1 MVRLRLVPTEEAKPY
16 AEDLDGPAIWP
27 TVYEKLSAKQVA
39 IHFEREIIGFVGTEF
54 FSFSARSPSC
64 IGAARAP

>member
-1 MVRLRLVPTEEAKPY
+1 MRK
-16 AEDLDGPAIWP
+16 DLDGPAIWP

-54 FSFSARSPSC
+54 FRSPP
-64 IGAARAP
+64 ALPHALEPHARP